1 MYLYFHLIDGETG
14 SKKINFK
21 LAGTNLAFLRE
32 TGQVMGKEYFG
43 FEERFEKIRW
53 KDAEQHLQRES
64 EMKSLLPLPWFLYGE
79 GEHTG

>member
-43 FEERFEKIRW
+43 FEERFEKIR
-53 KDAEQHLQRES
+53 
-64 EMKSLLPLPWFLYGE
+64 
-79 GEHTG
+79 